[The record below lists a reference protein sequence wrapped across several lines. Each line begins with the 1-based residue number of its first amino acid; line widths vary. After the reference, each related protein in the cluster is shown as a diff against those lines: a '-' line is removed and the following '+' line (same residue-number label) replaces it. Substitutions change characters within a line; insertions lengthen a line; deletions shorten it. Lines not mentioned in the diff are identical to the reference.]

1 MNSPGPAAHG
11 QPARP
16 EVVDLRIKRDSAE
29 RPTVHAR
36 AQDSAEVKSLTL
48 KTDTIELR
56 RDLQRSAVETAARDQ
71 ESLERARARRLLFL
85 ALITMLLWMAT
96 LIVLLNRI

>member
-1 MNSPGPAAHG
+1 MKSSEPAAHG
-11 QPARP
+11 RPARQ
-16 EVVDLRIKRDSAE
+16 EVADLRIERDVAE
-29 RPTVHAR
+29 RPTVYTQAPT
-36 AQDSAEVKSLTL
+36 SAEVKGLTL
-48 KTDTIELR
+48 TTDTVELR

>member
-1 MNSPGPAAHG
+1 
-11 QPARP
+11 
-16 EVVDLRIKRDSAE
+16 VDDLRVERDVAE
-29 RPTVHAR
+29 RPTVYT
-36 AQDSAEVKSLTL
+36 QTQTSAEVKGLTL
-48 KTDTIELR
+48 TTDTVELR
-56 RDLQRSAVETAARDQ
+56 RDLQRSAAATAERDQ